1 MAEFP
6 ELFPPGTPLTLLIPP
21 GERFIRAMAE
31 VVWSKEFPDA
41 AGIANRHGLKFTN
54 LTLQDRLAL
63 KLFLAE
69 QLS

>member
-1 MAEFP
+1 
-6 ELFPPGTPLTLLIPP
+6 
-21 GERFIRAMAE
+21 MAE